1 MAIKRT
7 KVETPDGASYRMK
20 RRLNMP
26 PSHDQFDAIWG
37 SLAAMQMNGLEI
49 PKGTVLKTTQ
59 GDIELTESLRI
70 EFDLP
75 KPMDYMMGK
84 INAVRRHYPKK
95 DKKAKK
101 VKVDIEVKKVK
112 KIEKFVDKVTGKSY
126 KTERSL
132 KAAITRRKNK
142 AKKS

>member
-1 MAIKRT
+1 MVIKRT
-7 KVETPDGASYRMK
+7 KPETPDKASYRMK

-26 PSHDQFDAIWG
+26 PAHDQFDAIWG
-37 SLAAMQMNGLEI
+37 SLASMQMNGLDI

-59 GDIELTESLRI
+59 GDIELTESIRI

-75 KPMDYMMGK
+75 KPMDFMMGK

-95 DKKAKK
+95 DKSAKK
-101 VKVDIEVKKVK
+101 VKLKTEVKKVK
-112 KIEKFVDKVTGKSY
+112 KIEKFVDEVTGRSY
-126 KTERSL
+126 KTASLL
-132 KAAITRRKNK
+132 KAAITRRLNK